1 MTQNMAASGHTQ
13 PPAVTPF
20 FGASNS
26 VVGDGSTPGSHLED
40 YVKGVE
46 RSLQI
51 VYSDLE
57 WSKRRI
63 RKLEV
68 YTNTR

>member
-1 MTQNMAASGHTQ
+1 MTQNMATSGLTQ
-13 PPAVTPF
+13 PPTVTPL
-20 FGASNS
+20 FGASTS
-26 VVGDGSTPGSHLED
+26 VVGDSTPGSHLED
-40 YVKGVE
+40 YVKSVE

-51 VYSDLE
+51 AYSDLE

-68 YTNTR
+68 YTNLPI